1 MILSKKH
8 YLCIISNIKGV
19 AKMSTLELQFTV
31 LDRVKNLNVNNETT
45 GKLLESLLNI
55 LNLVPD
61 ISKKDKTTRKKGN
74 VNTDNNV
81 AKSKDIQRD
90 RDLEFVREFLSTP
103 YDNPMTADE
112 AKRMI
117 CESL

>member
-1 MILSKKH
+1 
-8 YLCIISNIKGV
+8 
-19 AKMSTLELQFTV
+19 MSTLELQFTV
-31 LDRVKNLNVNNETT
+31 LDRVKNLNVNNEIT

-61 ISKKDKTTRKKGN
+61 ISKKDKTK
-74 VNTDNNV
+74 
-81 AKSKDIQRD
+81 AKSVGNSDNKVKKSNDNQRD
-90 RDLEFVREFLSTP
+90 RDMEFVREFLSTP

-117 CESL
+117 RESHYFEDKYIKPLHDE

>member
-1 MILSKKH
+1 
-8 YLCIISNIKGV
+8 
-19 AKMSTLELQFTV
+19 MSTLELQFTV

-61 ISKKDKTTRKKGN
+61 ISKKEKATRKKGN
-74 VNTDNNV
+74 VNTDNIV

-117 CESL
+117 RESH